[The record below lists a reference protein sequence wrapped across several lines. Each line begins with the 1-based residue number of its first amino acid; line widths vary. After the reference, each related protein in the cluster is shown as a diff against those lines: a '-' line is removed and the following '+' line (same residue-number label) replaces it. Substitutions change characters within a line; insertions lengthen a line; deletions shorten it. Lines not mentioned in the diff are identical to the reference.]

1 MTRNTTFAL
10 VTGLLC
16 LASALAGG
24 CGWSNAHARGVHL
37 WKQDHAT
44 YRYRNFPFVP
54 SNAVGQCP
62 APGDCPTEFVEP
74 PFFGYHDTCWRR
86 WPEGWTP
93 CPVEPESKEATED
106 SGVPAPAQPST
117 SDRPRD
123 EKASPDAGSKQDS
136 VIVPAKPER
145 DTEKPA
151 APASKPQAAKEKT
164 KPAPK
169 TNAVPEK
176 TAEPKK
182 EAPAPK
188 PEKKAEKAPPSPTLP
203 MPPLPPEQATPKKSP
218 APATPKPKTS
228 DGASRLPRTPT
239 FFPGHSRHVPSDT
252 VPTLGHSQSAKSQ
265 RREPQPVAG
274 VEPVALPVD
283 SRLTRLPESRRLKRS
298 LRDRLRVA
306 RRPQNQPGADAGRTA
321 QVTRVTESRQTPSS
335 FQVGGPLE
343 TLRRQPTVKAR
354 RLDVP
359 AVPVSLRT
367 NQTSKP
373 AESATGRPTPRAIPA
388 GVKARPI
395 PVSSAS
401 SVGPSS
407 TTDSSP
413 AVVIDAQKLREA
425 TK

>member
-10 VTGLLC
+10 VSGLLC

-24 CGWSNAHARGVHL
+24 CGWSNAHARGLHL

-44 YRYRNFPFVP
+44 YRFRNFPFVP

-93 CPVEPESKEATED
+93 CPVEPQSQEATEE
-106 SGVPAPAQPST
+106 SVVPAPAQPSP
-117 SDRPRD
+117 SDLPRD
-123 EKASPDAGSKQDS
+123 ENASPEGDNKPTDS

-145 DTEKPA
+145 DAEKPA
-151 APASKPQAAKEKT
+151 APASKPQAAKERP

-169 TNAVPEK
+169 TNAVPKK

-188 PEKKAEKAPPSPTLP
+188 PENNTKKTPQSPMLPMEPMPAERPAPEKPPAPSPSK
-203 MPPLPPEQATPKKSP
+203 PETEDQS
-218 APATPKPKTS
+218 S
-228 DGASRLPRTPT
+228 GLPRTPT
-239 FFPGHSRHVPSDT
+239 FFPGHSRHVPSDAAPT
-252 VPTLGHSQSAKSQ
+252 VRHAQTEKPQ
-265 RREPQPVAG
+265 RNGPPLAVTPSPVAVPAAAG
-274 VEPVALPVD
+274 KISLSP
-283 SRLTRLPESRRLKRS
+283 SKRLKRS

-306 RRPQNQPGADAGRTA
+306 KRPQTPTVVEAASR
-321 QVTRVTESRQTPSS
+321 SRQTSAAVRIGDAREPVSRH
-335 FQVGGPLE
+335 PI
-343 TLRRQPTVKAR
+343 VKAR

-367 NQTSKP
+367 NPTSKP
-373 AESATGRPTPRAIPA
+373 AESATGRPTPRAIPV

-395 PVSSAS
+395 PVSAAS
-401 SVGPSS
+401 NVGPSS

-413 AVVIDAQKLREA
+413 AVVIDAKKLREA
-425 TK
+425 TR